1 MLAKS
6 MVRPSHL
13 LLVASLAFVTT
24 SRTARAEDPPKSP
37 PPKAAEDGW
46 RQLRFTAGVS
56 LTGVGVLTLITGAV
70 LGVRAIVDKNAVGSH
85 CNRLAQCDLNGYT
98 IGSEAQDFAL
108 VSTAMFAVS
117 LTSAAV
123 GVGLLVSAVP
133 KKPKTT
139 AWVGLARRGVAL
151 GLSW

>member
-1 MLAKS
+1 ML
-6 MVRPSHL
+6 VL
-13 LLVASLAFVTT
+13 LASLAFAAT
-24 SRTARAEDPPKSP
+24 SRTARADETPKPAPP
-37 PPKAAEDGW
+37 ADDGW

-56 LTGVGVLTLITGAV
+56 LTSIGALTLITGAV

-98 IGSEAQDFAL
+98 IGSEAQDFSL
-108 VSTAMFAVS
+108 VSTAMFAVG

-123 GVGLLVSAVP
+123 GIGLLVSAVP
-133 KKPKTT
+133 KKPPTT
-139 AWVGLARRGVAL
+139 AWVGLARRGVAV